1 MGFRRQVIGNV
12 LGSNLF
18 NMLAIA
24 GITAL
29 VVPVP
34 VELLAFDSWV
44 MLGAT
49 GGLLLV
55 IILGRRIGR
64 LQGAVL
70 VAAYALYITLIVGA
84 SSGVF
89 SRQATQGRMSCAD

>member
-1 MGFRRQVIGNV
+1 MVTGCV
-12 LGSNLF
+12 
-18 NMLAIA
+18 NMLAVA

-34 VELLAFDSWV
+34 VPVELLAFDLWV
-44 MLGAT
+44 MLAAT

-70 VAAYALYITLIVGA
+70 IAAYGLYITLIVGGGGA
-84 SSGVF
+84 M
-89 SRQATQGRMSCAD
+89 AAM

>member
-29 VVPVP
+29 VVP

-64 LQGAVL
+64 LRGAGL
-70 VAAYALYITLIVGA
+70 IAAYGAYITLIVGGGA
-84 SSGVF
+84 IP
-89 SRQATQGRMSCAD
+89 AM